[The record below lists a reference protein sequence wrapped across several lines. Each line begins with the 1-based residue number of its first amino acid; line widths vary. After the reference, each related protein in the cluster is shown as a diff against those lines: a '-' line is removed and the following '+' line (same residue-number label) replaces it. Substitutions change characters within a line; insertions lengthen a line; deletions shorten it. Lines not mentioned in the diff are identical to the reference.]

1 MEINALLSDREKQ
14 YGQFGGHAAIAQ
26 GLKEV
31 MHQASNWQR
40 LTPPQKES
48 LDMIQHKIA
57 RILNG
62 DPDYIDNWVD
72 ICGYSQLEIN
82 ILRGK

>member
-14 YGQFGGHAAIAQ
+14 YGQFRGHAAIAQ

-31 MHQASNWQR
+31 MHQTSNWQR

-82 ILRGK
+82 ILKGK